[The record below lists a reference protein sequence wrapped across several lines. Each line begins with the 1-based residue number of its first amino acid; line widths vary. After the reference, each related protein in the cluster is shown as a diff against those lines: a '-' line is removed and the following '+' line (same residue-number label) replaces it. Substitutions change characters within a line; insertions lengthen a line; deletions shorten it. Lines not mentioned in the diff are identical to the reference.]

1 MATTAPLKSR
11 MPNPVFVT
19 EGSLE
24 ALQALAA
31 STQDVGIPDALL
43 EFINLR
49 VSQINGCSVCVDL
62 HSRSLKR
69 LGESNERIVAI
80 GAWHHS
86 PVFTDAERAALTLAE
101 ALTRIADKS
110 DPVPDEIWDEAAR
123 HYDEQ
128 ALSALILSIASI
140 NVWNR
145 LNVAVGQVVGEWKG

>member
-1 MATTAPLKSR
+1 MKSR

-19 EGSLE
+19 DGAMD

-31 STQDVGIPDALL
+31 TTRDAGISEALL
-43 EFINLR
+43 ELINLR

-62 HSRSLKR
+62 HSRSLR
-69 LGESNERIVAI
+69 RMGETNERIVAI

-86 PVFTDAERAALTLAE
+86 PAFTDAERAALTLAE
-101 ALTRIADKS
+101 SLTRIADKP
-110 DPVPDEIWDEAAR
+110 DPVPDEVWDEVAR

-128 ALSALILSIASI
+128 ALSALVLSIASI

-145 LNVAVGQVVGEWKG
+145 LNVAVGQIVGEWQG